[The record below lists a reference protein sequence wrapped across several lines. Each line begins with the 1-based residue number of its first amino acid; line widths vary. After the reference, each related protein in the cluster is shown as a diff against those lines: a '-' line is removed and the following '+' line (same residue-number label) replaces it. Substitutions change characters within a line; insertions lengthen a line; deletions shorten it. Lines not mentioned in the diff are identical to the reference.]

1 MLTVLVVYLAISCE
15 LTLIFLLVS
24 LFIQKMQDQKL
35 LALYCLLMFFLWPF
49 VFIKLAVDG
58 IKTKIVS
65 NDIKNNIKL

>member
-1 MLTVLVVYLAISCE
+1 MLTFLVVYLAISCE

-49 VFIKLAVDG
+49 IFIKLLVDG

-65 NDIKNNIKL
+65 NKIKKYYE

>member
-15 LTLIFLLVS
+15 LTLIFFLVS
-24 LFIQKMQDQKL
+24 LFKMQDQKL
-35 LALYCLLMFFLWPF
+35 LALYCLFMFFLWPF

-65 NDIKNNIKL
+65 NDIKK

>member
-24 LFIQKMQDQKL
+24 LFIEKMQDMKL

-49 VFIKLAVDG
+49 VFIKLSVDI

-65 NDIKNNIKL
+65 NKIKK

>member
-1 MLTVLVVYLAISCE
+1 MLTFLVVYLAISCE

-24 LFIQKMQDQKL
+24 LFIEKTQDQKR

-49 VFIKLAVDG
+49 IFIKLLVDV

-65 NDIKNNIKL
+65 NKIKK

>member
-24 LFIQKMQDQKL
+24 LFIQKMQDMKL
-35 LALYCLLMFFLWPF
+35 LAIYCLLMFFLWPF
-49 VFIKLAVDG
+49 VFIKLSVDA

-65 NDIKNNIKL
+65 NKIKK

>member
-49 VFIKLAVDG
+49 VFIKLSVDI

-65 NDIKNNIKL
+65 NKIKK

>member
-24 LFIQKMQDQKL
+24 LFIQKMQDMKL
-35 LALYCLLMFFLWPF
+35 LAIYCLLMFFLWPF
-49 VFIKLAVDG
+49 VFIKLSVGA

-65 NDIKNNIKL
+65 NKIKK